1 MSSKSKIILALDS
14 NNFSKIK
21 NLLTKISK
29 EIYGVKVGYQY
40 FYKFEKKGLNL
51 LKKNK
56 IKIFLDLKL
65 HDIPNTVYMGIRA
78 LNKIKADMI
87 TVHISGGE
95 KMLSLTKKMKNKTKL
110 IGVTALTSLNKKDIR
125 SIYNRPNAKKLVT
138 DMTKIAIK
146 NRIHGIVCS
155 PKEIKIVKKIA
166 KRKLII
172 ITPGIRLKNNKIK
185 NDDQKRTLDPKK
197 AIDLGADYIVIG
209 RPILNSKNP
218 KKLVQYINEQ
228 TK

>member
-14 NNFSKIK
+14 NNFLKIK
-21 NLLTKISK
+21 KLLIKISK

-56 IKIFLDLKL
+56 IKILLDLKL
-65 HDIPNTVYMGIRA
+65 HDIPNTVYMGIKA
-78 LNKIKADMI
+78 LNKINPDMI
-87 TVHISGGE
+87 TVHISGGK
-95 KMLSLTKKMKNKTKL
+95 KMLSLAKKIKSKTKL
-110 IGVTALTSLNKKDIR
+110 IGITALTSLNKKDIR
-125 SIYNRPNAKKLVT
+125 YIYNRPNAKKLVT
-138 DMTKIAIK
+138 DMVKIAMK
-146 NRIHGIVCS
+146 NKIHGIVCS
-155 PKEIKIVKKIA
+155 PKEINIVKKIA

-172 ITPGIRLKNNKIK
+172 ITPGIRLINNKIK
-185 NDDQKRTLDPKK
+185 NDDQKRTLGPKE
-197 AIDLGADYIVIG
+197 AIKLGADYIVIG

-218 KKLVQYINEQ
+218 KKLIQSINEQ

>member
-14 NNFSKIK
+14 NNFLKIK
-21 NLLTKISK
+21 KLLIKISK

-56 IKIFLDLKL
+56 IKILLDLKL
-65 HDIPNTVYMGIRA
+65 HDIPNTVYMGIKA
-78 LNKIKADMI
+78 LNKINPDMI
-87 TVHISGGE
+87 TVHISGGK
-95 KMLSLTKKMKNKTKL
+95 KMLSLAKKIKSKTKL
-110 IGVTALTSLNKKDIR
+110 IGITALTSLNKKDIR
-125 SIYNRPNAKKLVT
+125 YIYNRPNAKKLVT
-138 DMTKIAIK
+138 DMVKIAMK
-146 NRIHGIVCS
+146 NKIHGIVCS
-155 PKEIKIVKKIA
+155 PKEINIVKKIA

-172 ITPGIRLKNNKIK
+172 ITPGIRLINNKIK
-185 NDDQKRTLDPKK
+185 NDDQKRTLDPNE
-197 AIDLGADYIVIG
+197 AIKLGADYIVIG

-218 KKLVQYINEQ
+218 KKLIQSINEQ